1 MVQEQLE
8 TISLTEAAADQLRQ
22 LIAKQE
28 EADVALRVFV
38 TPGGCSGFNYGMA
51 LDNIFQDDDKVFE
64 LNGVRVVV
72 DEFSFNYLQGAEVDY
87 VDSLMGAGFTVLNPN
102 AVSSCSCGHSF
113 DAGDGEGN
121 ARRCH

>member
-1 MVQEQLE
+1 MVQEQLQAV
-8 TISLTEAAADQLRQ
+8 TLTQAALDQLRQ

-28 EADVALRVFV
+28 EPDVALRVFV

-51 LDNIFQDDDKVFE
+51 LDNVVQDDDVVLE
-64 LNGVRVVV
+64 QDGVKIIV
-72 DEFSFNYLQGAEVDY
+72 DEYSMGYITGAEVDY

-113 DAGDGEGN
+113 DTGDGQGS
-121 ARRCH
+121 AHRCH

>member
-1 MVQEQLE
+1 MVQEQLQAI
-8 TISLTEAAADQLRQ
+8 TLTQAAVDQLRQ

-28 EADVALRVFV
+28 EPDVALRVFV

-51 LDNIFQDDDKVFE
+51 LDNVVQDDDVV
-64 LNGVRVVV
+64 LDQDGVKIIV
-72 DEFSFNYLQGAEVDY
+72 DEFSMNYLTGAEVDY

-102 AVSSCSCGHSF
+102 AVSTCSCGHSF
-113 DAGDGEGN
+113 DTGDGEGS